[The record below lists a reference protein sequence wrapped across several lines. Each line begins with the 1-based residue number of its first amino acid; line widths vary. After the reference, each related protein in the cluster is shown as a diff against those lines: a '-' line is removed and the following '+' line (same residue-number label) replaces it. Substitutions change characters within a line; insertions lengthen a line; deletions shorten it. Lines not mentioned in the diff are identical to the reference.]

1 MAFFVGSGSYQK
13 ALEATINP
21 SSINA
26 GSYSVETFS
35 VTGLGD
41 EANMVKVT
49 APSLEAGVFIVDA
62 KITDLDTLEITFY
75 NSTAAPV
82 NPASQTVKI
91 LVF

>member
-13 ALEATINP
+13 AFETTLNP
-21 SSINA
+21 SSVNA
-26 GSYSVETFS
+26 GSYSVETLT
-35 VTGLGD
+35 VTGIGD
-41 EANMVKVT
+41 EANAVLVT
-49 APSLEAGVFIVDA
+49 MPSLEAGVFLIGSQISDNNTLKIV
-62 KITDLDTLEITFY
+62 LF